1 MASTATF
8 SEYNGSGT
16 YGTETGSRAEF
27 NFKSIDDSTTAYTSA
42 PIEAGSNSYWKIISG
57 KWTGTFTQLILPTY
71 KISSNAP
78 NTGVSIVGA
87 VKTAYSQPASTATG
101 DGAMS
106 TTGLVTLFVGST
118 NGFSATG
125 YDTWYS
131 GDSSTVYANPLR
143 IQAQTVFP
151 VVTGTTSSTTLTLAW
166 NEI

>member
-8 SEYNGSGT
+8 SEYNGSGP
-16 YGTETGSRAEF
+16 TETGSRSEF
-27 NFKSIDDSTTAYTSA
+27 NFKDIDDSTSTYSSY
-42 PIEAGSNSYWKIISG
+42 PITIGQNSYWKIISG

-87 VKTAYSQPASTATG
+87 VKTAYSQPARTATG

-143 IQAQTVFP
+143 IQEQTIGTAA
-151 VVTGTTSSTTLTLAW
+151 TGTTSSTTLTLAW